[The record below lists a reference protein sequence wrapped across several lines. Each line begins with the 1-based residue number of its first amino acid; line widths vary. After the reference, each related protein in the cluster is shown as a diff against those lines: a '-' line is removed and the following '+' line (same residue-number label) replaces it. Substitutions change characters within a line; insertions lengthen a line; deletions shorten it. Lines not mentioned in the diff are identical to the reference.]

1 MIFATL
7 ANEIRDLSKMF
18 RALLKFALKED
29 KLELEYHNYS
39 FIRRE
44 TKDSIIK
51 TSAEINCRT
60 LLFKFFNLEA
70 KAFIFFHCALCG
82 CKLI

>member
-18 RALLKFALKED
+18 LALLKFALKED

-39 FIRRE
+39 LI
-44 TKDSIIK
+44 TKRD
-51 TSAEINCRT
+51 
-60 LLFKFFNLEA
+60 
-70 KAFIFFHCALCG
+70 
-82 CKLI
+82 